1 MDFNKYADKG
11 NLMLD
16 EVALEIGFPQNR
28 DLAGRI
34 LRSTLHALREVI
46 TIEESFQLMAQLPFV
61 IKAMYIEEWKI
72 NRKTEKIKHV
82 KDFVRKV
89 IHEDFPVGH
98 HDFQT
103 VKDGENAVKA
113 VFKVLR
119 RHVSAG
125 EIDDILATMPKELH
139 KLWGVPHLN
148 F

>member
-89 IHEDFPVGH
+89 VHEDFPAGH

-148 F
+148 L

>member
-1 MDFNKYADKG
+1 MDFNKYAAKG
-11 NLMLD
+11 NEFLD
-16 EVALEIGFPQNR
+16 ELAIELGFPENR
-28 DLAGRI
+28 KLSGRI
-34 LRSTLHALREVI
+34 LRSTLHALRDLIPV
-46 TIEESFQLMAQLPFV
+46 EESFQLISQLPFV
-61 IKAMYIEEWKI
+61 ITALYIEEWKFHKKGK
-72 NRKTEKIKHV
+72 RIKHV
-82 KDFVRKV
+82 KDFVKKV

-103 VKDGENAVKA
+103 AKDGENAVMA

-139 KLWGVPHLN
+139 KLWGAPHLN